1 MKKILFILLLGAG
14 FIACKES
21 PKGANGVTY
30 KSPVQYNDYI
40 VGRQTTLMKNIVA
53 FSEASQI
60 NLDSAEKML
69 DRYVIETSTMI
80 KEIKGMPAYKGDSS
94 LRDAAIQTF
103 GFYKQV
109 FEDDYKQII
118 QLNKDGENITEDG
131 VAKLNNIVEDIS
143 RREEKLDKVF
153 HNAQS
158 AFAREHNMRLTE
170 NSMQKKLDEL
180 DKD

>member
-1 MKKILFILLLGAG
+1 MKKILFVLLLGTG

-40 VGRQTTLMKNIVA
+40 VGRQTTLMKNIVD
-53 FSEASQI
+53 FSKASQI
-60 NLDSAEKML
+60 DLDSAEKML
-69 DRYVIETSTMI
+69 NGYIIETTTMI
-80 KEIKGMPAYKGDSS
+80 KEIKGMPPYKGDSS

-103 GFYKQV
+103 GFYRQV

-118 QLNKDGENITEDG
+118 KLNKTGESITEEG
-131 VAKLNNIVEDIS
+131 ATKVNNIVEDIT
-143 RREEKLDKVF
+143 RREEKLDKAF

-158 AFAREHNMRLTE
+158 EFARKHNMRLTE
-170 NSMQKKLDEL
+170 NSMQKKVDEL
-180 DKD
+180 GKD